1 MLKLGNQIKRT
12 TTAFEIYNFDFK
24 AMAWSA
30 SPVLVD
36 FNIEE
41 TAFGAGGFREAFKA
55 TSKHKE
61 YSYRLVHYLGCE
73 ALP

>member
-1 MLKLGNQIKRT
+1 MLKLGNQIKHT
-12 TTAFEIYNFDFK
+12 TTAKEIYNFDSQ

-36 FNIEE
+36 FNMEE
-41 TAFGAGGFREAFKA
+41 TAFGVRGFREALKA

-61 YSYRLVHYLGCE
+61 YS
-73 ALP
+73 